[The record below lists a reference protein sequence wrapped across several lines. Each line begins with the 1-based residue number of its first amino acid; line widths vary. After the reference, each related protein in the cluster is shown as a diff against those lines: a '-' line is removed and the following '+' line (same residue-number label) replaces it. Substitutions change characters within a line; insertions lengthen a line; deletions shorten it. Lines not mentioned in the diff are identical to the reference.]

1 MWPQMLEDY
10 NITYK
15 SQTFTE
21 QAHLTHAINRGDCS
35 NPLKSLG
42 AKQEL
47 EDYRSKNFLKVNSK

>member
-21 QAHLTHAINRGDCS
+21 KAHLTHAIKGPHCS
-35 NPLKSLG
+35 DQLKSLE
-42 AKQEL
+42 AKQDL
-47 EDYRSKNFLKVNSK
+47 EYYRSKNFMKVNS